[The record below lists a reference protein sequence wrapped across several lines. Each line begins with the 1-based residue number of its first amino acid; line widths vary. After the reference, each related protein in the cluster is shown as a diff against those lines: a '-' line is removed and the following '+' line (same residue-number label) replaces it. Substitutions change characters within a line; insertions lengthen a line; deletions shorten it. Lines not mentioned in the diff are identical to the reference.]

1 MDNLFLISGLIRIY
15 IFIDFHKVSDIIGVM
30 FFNNESGIYTTDIV
44 FIMKKEVFY
53 HENDF
58 SAEEETES

>member
-1 MDNLFLISGLIRIY
+1 MIYKRLIILDLTK
-15 IFIDFHKVSDIIGVM
+15 FSDIIGVM
-30 FFNNESGIYTTDIV
+30 FFNNESGIYTTGIV

-58 SAEEETES
+58 SAKEETES

>member
-1 MDNLFLISGLIRIY
+1 MLFKFIYKRLIILDLTN
-15 IFIDFHKVSDIIGVM
+15 FSDIIGVM

-44 FIMKKEVFY
+44 FILEKEVFY
-53 HENDF
+53 HEDDF